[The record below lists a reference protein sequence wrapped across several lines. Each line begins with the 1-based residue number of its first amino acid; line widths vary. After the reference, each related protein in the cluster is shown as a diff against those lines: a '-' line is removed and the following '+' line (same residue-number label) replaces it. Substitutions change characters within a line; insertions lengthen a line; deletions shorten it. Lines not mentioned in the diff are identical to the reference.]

1 MQKNLHIPKNNN
13 TNEVD
18 HKKTKNENF
27 SSIMGSSESK
37 SSNKKIKYYCEYC
50 GQDFPSISFLAGG
63 LCPLHPDGS
72 SRGKHKLYE
81 GTEKKYYFC
90 KYCGLKTT
98 SIKSL
103 TGGTCPNHPKGSCKG
118 RHQPAL

>member
-1 MQKNLHIPKNNN
+1 M
-13 TNEVD
+13 
-18 HKKTKNENF
+18 
-27 SSIMGSSESK
+27 SSSEAK
-37 SSNKKIKYYCEYC
+37 SSSKKIKFYCEYC
-50 GQDFPSISFLAGG
+50 GQDFLSISSLSGG

-72 SRGKHKLYE
+72 CQGRHKLYE
-81 GTEKKYYFC
+81 GTEKTYYFC

-103 TGGTCPNHPKGSCKG
+103 TGGSCPRHPKGSCKG